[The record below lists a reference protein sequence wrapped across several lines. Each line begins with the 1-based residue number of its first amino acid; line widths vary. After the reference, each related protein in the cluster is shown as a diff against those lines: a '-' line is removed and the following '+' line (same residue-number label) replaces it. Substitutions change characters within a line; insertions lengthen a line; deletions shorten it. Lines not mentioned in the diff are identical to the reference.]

1 MFINLQIVT
10 RGMGGVTRTKE
21 VSFADIS
28 KFLAEREDR
37 GINIKESRIGT
48 GNFTLH
54 AITLPY
60 IERASLESKFGRPHD
75 TLNGYE
81 VYKVRDGQGKVIEAV
96 YIKYIRDFP

>member
-1 MFINLQIVT
+1 MVT
-10 RGMGGVTRTKE
+10 SGMNATQAKPPSFDNISELLTQRGVRSMLIE
-21 VSFADIS
+21 ES
-28 KFLAEREDR
+28 K
-37 GINIKESRIGT
+37 IGT
-48 GNFTLH
+48 INFTLH

-96 YIKYIRDFP
+96 YIRYIRDFP